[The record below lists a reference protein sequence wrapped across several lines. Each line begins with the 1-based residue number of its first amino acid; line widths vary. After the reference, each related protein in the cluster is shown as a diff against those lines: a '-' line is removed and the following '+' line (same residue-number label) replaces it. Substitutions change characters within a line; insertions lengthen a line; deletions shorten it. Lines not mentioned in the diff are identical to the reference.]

1 MILLPIILFI
11 INIILIIITIIVI
24 IMMIIGDPD
33 HAPGPQ
39 PLHERHRRHRRR
51 GPHLLP
57 KQERHNT
64 RNVA

>member
-1 MILLPIILFI
+1 
-11 INIILIIITIIVI
+11 
-24 IMMIIGDPD
+24 MMIIGDPD